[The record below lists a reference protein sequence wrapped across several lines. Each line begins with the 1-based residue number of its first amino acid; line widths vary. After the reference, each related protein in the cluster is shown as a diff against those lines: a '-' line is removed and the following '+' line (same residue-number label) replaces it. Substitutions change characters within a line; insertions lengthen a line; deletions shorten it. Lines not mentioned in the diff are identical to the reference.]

1 MKAKSFLW
9 LEMSRMLLIPRSV
22 FQRKLVLIA
31 NHAVYL
37 QWDMLQNILDLLFKI
52 FAKAL
57 YTGL

>member
-37 QWDMLQNILDLLFKI
+37 QWDMLQNILDLLFKM